1 MEIQP
6 VIVVHGGAWRIPPED
21 HQPHIE
27 GCRRAAQRGWEIL
40 SSGGSALDA
49 VEAAVRVMEDDPTFD
64 AGKGSCLNAVGE
76 VELDAIVMDG
86 ATLRMGAVAAV
97 RRVAN
102 PISLARLILERGP
115 HTFLVGIGAEEFALH
130 HGFPLVDPEDLIVER
145 ERARWEAWRNGE
157 GPYAANPF
165 GPQGTVGAVA
175 LDRAGNL
182 AVATSTGGRPGKW
195 PGRVGDSP
203 LVGCGAY
210 ADNETAAAS
219 ATGDGE
225 ALMRVVAS
233 KSACDLVGQG
243 VHPQEAVRRVL
254 ARLEARV
261 GGYGGLILLDRQ
273 GRVGLA
279 HTTPHMAWAMVR
291 DGALQAGIRRR

>member
-1 MEIQP
+1 MEIRP
-6 VIVVHGGAWRIPPED
+6 IIVVHGGAWNIPPEE
-21 HQPHIE
+21 HPPHIE
-27 GCRRAAQRGWEIL
+27 GCRRAALRGWEVL
-40 SSGGSALDA
+40 VSGGSALDA
-49 VEAAVRVMEDDPTFD
+49 VEAAVRLMEDDPTFD

-86 ATLRMGAVAAV
+86 ETLRMGAVAAV

-102 PISLARLILERGP
+102 PVSLARLLMEKGP
-115 HTFLVGIGAEEFALH
+115 HTFLVGSGAEEYARY
-130 HGFPLVDPEDLIVER
+130 HGFPLIDPRELIVDRER
-145 ERARWEAWRNGE
+145 ERWEAWRNGQ
-157 GPYAANPF
+157 GMYATNLF

-175 LDRAGNL
+175 LDLRGNL
-182 AVATSTGGRPGKW
+182 AAATSTGGRPGKW

-210 ADNETAAAS
+210 ADNMTAAAS

-225 ALMRVVAS
+225 ALMRIVAT

-243 VHPQEAVRRVL
+243 VHPQEAARRVL
-254 ARLEARV
+254 ALLEART
-261 GGYGGLILLDRQ
+261 GGYGGLILLDRE
-273 GRVGLA
+273 GRVGIA

-291 DGALQAGIRRR
+291 DGVVQAGI